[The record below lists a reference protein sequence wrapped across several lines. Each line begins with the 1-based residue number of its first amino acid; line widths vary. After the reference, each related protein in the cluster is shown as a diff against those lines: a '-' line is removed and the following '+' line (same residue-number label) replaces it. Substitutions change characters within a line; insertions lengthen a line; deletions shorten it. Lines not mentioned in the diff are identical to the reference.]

1 MREKIDFVITY
12 VDGNDPEWLAERNK
26 YLFGVDKLTDTIE
39 RYRNWENLQY
49 WFRGIEKFAPF
60 VNKIHFITSSRVP
73 EWLNMNNPK
82 LNVVRHSDYIPEEYL
97 PTFSSIPIELNL
109 HRLEDLRR
117 KFCII

>member
-1 MREKIDFVITY
+1 MAMIQNGQQKEINI
-12 VDGNDPEWLAERNK
+12 
-26 YLFGVDKLTDTIE
+26 YLEQITDTIE